1 MSTVVPIGGNVT
13 PALLLGWASAVCLA
27 GELGDVALAF
37 ADELGDDEVEDVA
50 GPELAD
56 DEAVLWVAVPEAA
69 PVLEVEL
76 ELDDPPHAVS
86 SSSTEPSPVAAAHP
100 LLRIRSLSLLP
111 GDPVSPGHHT
121 VCLAPHVPYV
131 MSFLESL
138 ITCHLPSMPL
148 PFVLSAPA
156 PLSVYRG

>member
-27 GELGDVALAF
+27 DGLEDVALAF
-37 ADELGDDEVEDVA
+37 GDDLGDDDVADVA
-50 GPELAD
+50 GPELD
-56 DEAVLWVAVPEAA
+56 GDEAVLWVAVPEAA

-76 ELDDPPHAVS
+76 ELDDPPHAAS
-86 SSSTEPSPVAAAHP
+86 SSSTEPSPVATAHP
-100 LLRIRSLSLLP
+100 LLRIASLSLP
-111 GDPVSPGHHT
+111 DGPVSPGHYT
-121 VCLAPHVPYV
+121 VCLVPHVPYV
-131 MSFLESL
+131 TSFLESL

-156 PLSVYRG
+156 PLSVYSG